1 MPLPSRLDEV
11 FAELGVI
18 LGVDLAGL
26 SDTDVLGDLAAVER
40 VGRLVD
46 AARVRFAGEVGAR
59 SRAELGDEGLSRSQ
73 NFTSPAKLVSAV
85 TGASVSECQARL
97 KFGARLR
104 GALLLGGVVGREPF
118 PCVSEALGRGVL
130 AVEAAEAIVRHCLT
144 LAERGLG
151 PDVVADA
158 ERTLVDETIAG
169 RLTADQTGKLALH
182 LRELLDS
189 DGAEPR
195 AERQQQLRFLTFAWS
210 ADGMLRGRFALTP
223 DQAAVW
229 VGSMQVLQSP
239 RATGPRFAADPA
251 GAAESRDGG
260 ATSAEPDEHA
270 VAENRVAAA
279 DSVAAEGRAAA
290 SDAAASVGGT
300 TARTAEDEA
309 VATAALGDARTAG
322 QKNVDTL
329 TELLTRAAAAPEMPR
344 LGGSATTV
352 NVHVTLAD
360 LEEGRGMGWI
370 DGITEPVPAS
380 TIAQLRCHSATAATV
395 FGDHGEVLHHGKT
408 RRLFSP
414 AQNRALAARDGG
426 CVWGD
431 CDRPPS
437 WCETHHVTEWVSENH
452 PPGRTDIGNGV
463 LLCHFHHSHL
473 HRSSWALI
481 MRGGVPHLVPPAWV
495 DVGQTPIPT
504 TRRRTTLGSHAVG
517 TALRGRAG
525 SGRTR
530 A

>member
-1 MPLPSRLDEV
+1 MTPSFSLDEV
-11 FAELGVI
+11 ATELAVM
-18 LGVDLAGL
+18 LRVSLAGL
-26 SDTDVLGDLAAVER
+26 TDAEVLEGLAAVER
-40 VGRLVD
+40 VGRVVD

-59 SRAELGDEGLSRSQ
+59 SRAELGDEGLSRSE
-73 NFTSPAKLVSAV
+73 NFTSPAKLVSAI
-85 TGASVSECQARL
+85 TGVSVRDAAQRL
-97 KFGARLR
+97 ALGGRLR
-104 GALLLGGVVGREPF
+104 GGLELGGGAGPEPF
-118 PCVSEALGRGVL
+118 PAVSSALAAGVL
-130 AVEAAEAIVRHCLT
+130 AVESAAIITRHCHD
-144 LAERGLG
+144 LAQKSLPCEEIRQ
-151 PDVVADA
+151 A
-158 ERTLVDETIAG
+158 EQTLVEETLN
-169 RLTADQTGKLALH
+169 RDLTADQTAKLALH
-182 LRELLDS
+182 LRALLDP
-189 DGAEPR
+189 DGAMPR
-195 AERQQQLRFLTFAWS
+195 EEHQQQLRSLTFFAP
-210 ADGMLRGRFALTP
+210 APDGMLRGRFALTP
-223 DQAAVW
+223 EQAGIW
-229 VGSMQVLQSP
+229 VGSIDALQSP
-239 RATGPRFAADPA
+239 RVSGRGELGPRFASEA
-251 GAAESRDGG
+251 
-260 ATSAEPDEHA
+260 
-270 VAENRVAAA
+270 
-279 DSVAAEGRAAA
+279 
-290 SDAAASVGGT
+290 
-300 TARTAEDEA
+300 EA
-309 VATAALGDARTAG
+309 VTEAALADARTAG

-360 LEEGRGMGWI
+360 LEEGRGVGWI
-370 DGITEPVPAS
+370 DGITEPVSAA
-380 TIAQLRCHSATAATV
+380 TIAQLRCHSATVATV
-395 FGDHGEVLHHGKT
+395 FGDHGEVLNHGKT

-437 WCETHHVTEWVSENH
+437 WCETHHVTEWVSESH
-452 PPGRTDIGNGV
+452 SPGRTDIGNGV

-517 TALRGRAG
+517 AALRERAG